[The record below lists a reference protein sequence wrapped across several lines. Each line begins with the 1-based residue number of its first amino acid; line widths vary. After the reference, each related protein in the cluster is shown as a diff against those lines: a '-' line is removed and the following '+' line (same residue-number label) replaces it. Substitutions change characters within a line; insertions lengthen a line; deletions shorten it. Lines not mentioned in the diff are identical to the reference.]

1 MVSWVWRVI
10 SIQKDN
16 NMEFNSTSFYPRKEI
31 ISKMLKENFTIYP
44 PDSDIVIYQFYGMI
58 NLFVWGNHW
67 LGNTISVGTTFHAA
81 LILHMIVSLT
91 LHGDII
97 AISPCM

>member
-1 MVSWVWRVI
+1 MLSWVWRVI

-16 NMEFNSTSFYPRKEI
+16 NMEFNSTSFNPPKEI
-31 ISKMLKENFTIYP
+31 ISKVLKENFTFYP
-44 PDSDIVIYQFYGMI
+44 PDSVIYHSYGMI
-58 NLFVWGNHW
+58 NLIIWGSHW

-97 AISPCM
+97 AIPPCM